1 MLPLWFI
8 TTSTLALA
16 RAMAGLGSFGGMAF
30 ASIPAPAPAVAP
42 TAIVQPAV
50 AAQKTQVKPD
60 SIKPS
65 LEKSTKA
72 SKETDNVN
80 YDEQGDHQ
88 GNNGVAETGAGAA
101 EKESAQEASSG
112 SATDNLDVQK

>member
-50 AAQKTQVKPD
+50 ATPNTLVKPD
-60 SIKPS
+60 SVKPS
-65 LEKSTKA
+65 LGESTNA

-80 YDEQGDHQ
+80 YEEQGDHQ
-88 GNNGVAETGAGAA
+88 GNNGVAETGAEVA
-101 EKESAQEASSG
+101 
-112 SATDNLDVQK
+112 D